1 MTGVQRNQLKRRLRE
16 LARLHLLAP
25 LRALPDQALDLVI
38 RARQEAYAA
47 DVAAL
52 RTEMEIVR
60 GRLTVAPAVPPRDDA
75 R

>member
-25 LRALPDQALDLVI
+25 LRALPDHVLDLVI

-60 GRLTVAPAVPPRDDA
+60 GRLSVAPAGPRRDDA
-75 R
+75 P

>member
-16 LARLHLLAP
+16 LARLHLLPP
-25 LRALPDQALDLVI
+25 LRALPDQVLDLVI

-47 DVAAL
+47 DVGAL
-52 RTEMEIVR
+52 RTEMEMVR
-60 GRLTVAPAVPPRDDA
+60 GRLTVAPAGPPRDDA